1 MKLSKTPK
9 KEYSSLIDSI
19 GSLLEQG
26 RKQSYQ
32 AVNTIL
38 VKTYWEIGKRIVDY
52 ESLSG
57 EDAGYGS
64 KLFERIAS
72 DLRLKYGKGF
82 SRSNVVYM
90 RLLFKKYQKS
100 QTLSDQLTWSHYIE
114 LLTIEDDFERNFYGK
129 QCINEKWSLRELK
142 RQVNSA
148 LFHRI
153 ALSKDKKGVIELSRD
168 GQIIET
174 AQDMV
179 KEPFVLEFLGIPQNY
194 KFTEKELEQKI
205 IDNLQMFLLELG
217 KGFSFVARQYK
228 ISIETHHFYVDLVF
242 YHRILKC
249 FVLIDLKIGKV
260 NHQDVGQM
268 NLYLNYFKK
277 EENSQGDNKPIGILL
292 GTDKDKVVVEYAIGG
307 ITNKVFVS
315 KYMVYLPDK
324 EELRKKLQKLLEN
337 KDEKQTN

>member
-1 MKLSKTPK
+1 MKKLIDPK
-9 KEYSSLIDSI
+9 KEYSSLITGI

-26 RKQSYQ
+26 RKQAYQ

-38 VKTYWEIGKRIVDY
+38 VRTYWEIGKRIVEY
-52 ESLSG
+52 ELLSG

-64 KLFERIAS
+64 RLFERIAS

-90 RLLFKKYQKS
+90 RLLYKKYQKS
-100 QTLSDQLTWSHYIE
+100 QTLSDQLAWSHYIE
-114 LLTIEDDFERNFYGK
+114 FLTIEDDFERNFYEK
-129 QCINEKWSLRELK
+129 QCINERWSLRELK

-148 LFHRI
+148 LFHRL
-153 ALSKDKKGVIELSRD
+153 ALNKDKKGVIKLSKD

-194 KFTEKELEQKI
+194 KYTEKELEQRI

-277 EENSQGDNKPIGILL
+277 EENSRGDNEPIGILL

-324 EELRKKLQKLLEN
+324 KELQKKLQSLLEN
-337 KDEKQTN
+337 KD